1 MRPLNLTMSAFGPYA
16 GEQKLPLEKLGDNGL
31 YLITGD
37 TGAGKTTIFDA
48 ICYALYD
55 APSGVNRDS
64 KMLRSTYAATDT
76 ETFVELVFEHRGEEY
91 KIKRWPE
98 QERAKKRGEGTKID
112 SAKVEYLRPDGV
124 VISDRKVVAEQIK
137 NLLGVDRSQFTQIS
151 MLAQGDFLKLLLAST
166 DERRKIFSELFH
178 TAKYGKLQSELNEET
193 KKIKRTR
200 DDMETS
206 IKQYVS
212 GIVCSED
219 DVLSIQVDKAKSGK
233 LLTADIVEL
242 IDTLIANDTE
252 AADVHEKKYNEI
264 DNQKEELD
272 KLIGKAQE
280 LDRSKKEL
288 DKAKISLEQ
297 AKDKKQHAEAEF
309 KTAKAALGDVEG
321 LQKQAAVIE
330 TELPKYDRLNELKL
344 QVTDTEIKLR
354 QNEIKLEKNKTD
366 ITAKQTELEGLKAEN
381 EKLMSA
387 GEKRAE
393 LETEKD
399 RVSLSVE
406 DMKELQNKISDL
418 HKREQLVETSRKKYL
433 KLSAEYDEK
442 RKAYEAMDKAY
453 RDEQA
458 GILASNLKD
467 GDECP
472 VCGSTK
478 HPKLAV
484 ISDLNKELTKEKL
497 DLAKKISEDAHNA
510 ASESSTDVNVKMSR
524 VDEAKNNITDQ
535 AAKIYPAI
543 EIIFDDNVDD
553 TGNDAG
559 RGNVLNI
566 VEITEKLT
574 TDIKEKSQRISEI
587 NEEIVS
593 EKRKIARRDELAD
606 LIPEAEKK
614 LVDSQSK
621 VTELDKECA
630 SLKTKLNSDKEQC
643 DELADGLKYAN
654 RKEAAAQ
661 MEIFA
666 RRANKLQD
674 DYGRTE
680 KTYNDID
687 KVISAYMM
695 QIETLEKSLQVAPEI
710 ELEKLTAERR
720 EAQQKLSSLRKE
732 IENINHRIATN
743 KTQKA
748 NITKR
753 SDELSKLDERFRWMS
768 ALSDTASG
776 KVSSKDKIQFETYVQ
791 MTYFDRMI
799 KRANKRFLKMSDGQ
813 YELERV
819 RESDNKQSQVG
830 LDLCV
835 IDHYNGSRRNVKT
848 LSGGE
853 SFMASLSLALGLSD
867 EVQAS
872 AGGIQIDT
880 MFVDE
885 GFGSLD
891 TEKTLPQAYNALTSV
906 TEGNK
911 LVGIISHVSE
921 LKEKIE
927 KQIVVKKDHTGRS
940 EAELHV

>member
-55 APSGVNRDS
+55 APSGVNRDA

-166 DERRKIFSELFH
+166 DDRRKIFSELFH
-178 TAKYGKLQSELNEET
+178 TAKYGELQAALQKET
-193 KKIKRTR
+193 AEIRRTR
-200 DDMETS
+200 DDMKKS
-206 IKQYVS
+206 IDQYVS
-212 GIVCSED
+212 GIVCHED
-219 DVLSIQVDKAKSGK
+219 DVLSIKVDKAKAGG

-252 AADVHEKKYNEI
+252 AADVHEKEYNEI

-288 DKAKISLEQ
+288 DRTKISLEQ
-297 AKDKKQHAEAEF
+297 AKDKKQHAEVELKA
-309 KTAKAALGDVEG
+309 AKAGLDNVAG

-344 QVTDTEIKLR
+344 QVSDTETKLR
-354 QNEIKLEKNKTD
+354 QNEIKLEKNKTE
-366 ITAKQTELEGLKAEN
+366 ITVKQTELERLKAEN

-393 LETEKD
+393 LEKD
-399 RVSLSVE
+399 RLSLNVE
-406 DMKELQNKISDL
+406 DMKDLHNKISDL

-442 RKAYEAMDKAY
+442 RKTYEAMDKAY

-472 VCGSTK
+472 VCGSIK

-484 ISDLNKELTKEKL
+484 ISDMNKELTKEKL

-510 ASESSTDVNVKMSR
+510 ANESSTDVNVKMSR
-524 VDEAKNNITDQ
+524 VDEAKNNITGQ
-535 AAKIYPAI
+535 TAKIYPAI
-543 EIIFDDNVDD
+543 EIVFDDNVDD
-553 TGNDAG
+553 TGNNAG
-559 RGNVLNI
+559 RGNVLSI

-587 NEEIVS
+587 HEEIVS
-593 EKRKIARRDELAD
+593 EERKIARRDELAD

-614 LVDSQSK
+614 LVDIQSK

-643 DELADGLKYAN
+643 DELACSLKFAS

-661 MEIFA
+661 MEIYA
-666 RRANKLQD
+666 RRAKKLQD
-674 DYGRTE
+674 DYDRAD
-680 KTYNDID
+680 KAYNDID
-687 KVISAYMM
+687 KGISAYMA
-695 QIETLEKSLQVAPEI
+695 QIETLEKSLQGAPEI
-710 ELEKLTAERR
+710 ELEKLTAERG
-720 EAQQKLSSLRKE
+720 EVQQRLNSLRKE
-732 IENINHRIATN
+732 IENIKHRIATN
-743 KTQKA
+743 KTQKV

>member
-1 MRPLNLTMSAFGPYA
+1 MAALQEKFNETIGKVTAQVKADTNDMLKASQKEFAESSNQSIGQILNPLKENIAQLKVTMENGSTAQASHQAVINDQHTQKNSHQAVINDQQRKKVNHTKYGHQNKGNVNNQHAQIHHA
-16 GEQKLPLEKLGDNGL
+16 GSHDTKKQPTVMPKLLAWIVAIIICSLLGLFIYWRLKSFTNDVQTGTLPPSDSSDVDNNV
-31 YLITGD
+31 
-37 TGAGKTTIFDA
+37 
-48 ICYALYD
+48 
-55 APSGVNRDS
+55 PDS
-64 KMLRSTYAATDT
+64 LPA
-76 ETFVELVFEHRGEEY
+76 
-91 KIKRWPE
+91 
-98 QERAKKRGEGTKID
+98 
-112 SAKVEYLRPDGV
+112 
-124 VISDRKVVAEQIK
+124 ISD
-137 NLLGVDRSQFTQIS
+137 LVD
-151 MLAQGDFLKLLLAST
+151 
-166 DERRKIFSELFH
+166 
-178 TAKYGKLQSELNEET
+178 N
-193 KKIKRTR
+193 
-200 DDMETS
+200 
-206 IKQYVS
+206 
-212 GIVCSED
+212 
-219 DVLSIQVDKAKSGK
+219 VLSDGGSSYY
-233 LLTADIVEL
+233 
-242 IDTLIANDTE
+242 
-252 AADVHEKKYNEI
+252 EKKVQEEMAAQQTEKQEP
-264 DNQKEELD
+264 QKEELD

-344 QVTDTEIKLR
+344 QVSDTEMKLR
-354 QNEIKLEKNKTD
+354 QNEIKLERNKNE

-433 KLSAEYDEK
+433 KLSVEYDEK

-458 GILASNLKD
+458 GILASDLKD

-484 ISDLNKELTKEKL
+484 ISDTNKELTKEKL

-510 ASESSTDVNVKMSR
+510 ANEGSTDVNVKMSR
-524 VDEAKNNITDQ
+524 VDEAKNNITGQ
-535 AAKIYPAI
+535 AAKIYPEI

-574 TDIKEKSQRISEI
+574 MDIKEKSQRISEI

-687 KVISAYMM
+687 KDISAYMA
-695 QIETLEKSLQVAPEI
+695 QIETLEKSLQAAPEI
-710 ELEKLTAERR
+710 ELEKLTTER
-720 EAQQKLSSLRKE
+720 EEVQQKLSSLRKE

-743 KTQKA
+743 KTQKV

>member
-16 GEQKLPLEKLGDNGL
+16 GEQKLPLEKLGDHGL

-64 KMLRSTYAATDT
+64 KMLRSTYAAMDT
-76 ETFVELVFEHRGEEY
+76 ETFVELIFEHRGEQY

-98 QERAKKRGEGTKID
+98 QERAKKRGGGTKID

-178 TAKYGKLQSELNEET
+178 TAKYGELQKALQKET
-193 KKIKRTR
+193 AEIKRTW
-200 DDMETS
+200 DDMKKS
-206 IKQYVS
+206 IDQYVS
-212 GIVCSED
+212 GIVCNED
-219 DVLSIQVDKAKSGK
+219 DVLSIQVDKAKADG
-233 LLTADIVEL
+233 LLTADIIEL
-242 IDTLIANDTE
+242 IDTLIENDTE
-252 AADVHEKKYNEI
+252 AANVHDKKYDEI
-264 DNQKEELD
+264 DNQKEALD

-288 DKAKISLEQ
+288 DVVKVSLEQ
-297 AKDKKQHAEAEF
+297 AKDKKQHAEEEF
-309 KTAKAALGDVEG
+309 KAAKSALGDVEG

-344 QVTDTEIKLR
+344 QVSDTETKLR
-354 QNEIKLEKNKTD
+354 QNEIRLERNKNE
-366 ITAKQTELEGLKAEN
+366 ITARQTELEGFKAEN

-399 RVSLSVE
+399 RLSLNVE
-406 DMKELQNKISDL
+406 DMKALQNKISDL
-418 HKREQLVETSRKKYL
+418 HKREQLVESSRKKYL
-433 KLSAEYDEK
+433 RLSAEYDEK
-442 RKAYEAMDKAY
+442 RKTYEDMDKAY

-458 GILASNLKD
+458 GILASDLKD

-484 ISDLNKELTKEKL
+484 ISDLNKGLTKEKL
-497 DLAKKISEDAHNA
+497 DLVKKISEDAHNA
-510 ASESSTDVNVKMSR
+510 ANDSSAAVKVNMSR
-524 VDEAKNNITDQ
+524 VDEAKHNISDQ
-535 AAKIYPAI
+535 AAKIYPEI
-543 EIIFDDNVDD
+543 EIMFGENVDD
-553 TGNDAG
+553 TGNNAAG
-559 RGNVLNI
+559 GNVLNI
-566 VEITEKLT
+566 VEITDKLA
-574 TDIKEKSQRISEI
+574 TDIKKKSQRISEI

-593 EKRKIARRDELAD
+593 EKRKIARKNELAA

-614 LVDSQSK
+614 LADIQSK

-630 SLKTKLNSDKEQC
+630 ALKTKLNSDKEQC
-643 DELADGLKYAN
+643 EELADGLRFVG
-654 RKEAAAQ
+654 RKEAEAQ
-661 MEIFA
+661 MESFA
-666 RRANKLQD
+666 RQAKKLKD
-674 DYGRTE
+674 DYDKAE

-687 KVISAYMM
+687 KGISAYMA
-695 QIETLEKSLQVAPEI
+695 QIETLEKSLQEAPEI
-710 ELEKLTAERR
+710 ELEKLKAERS
-720 EAQQKLSSLRKE
+720 EVQQKLNSMRKE
-732 IENINHRIATN
+732 METINHRIATN
-743 KTQKA
+743 KIQKV
-748 NITKR
+748 NITKK
-753 SDELSKLDERFRWMS
+753 SDELSKLDERFRWMA

-776 KVSSKDKIQFETYVQ
+776 TVSSKDKIQFETYVQ

-799 KRANKRFLKMSDGQ
+799 KRANKRFLKMSEGQ

-819 RESDNKQSQVG
+819 RESDNKRSQAG

>member
-1 MRPLNLTMSAFGPYA
+1 M
-16 GEQKLPLEKLGDNGL
+16 
-31 YLITGD
+31 
-37 TGAGKTTIFDA
+37 
-48 ICYALYD
+48 
-55 APSGVNRDS
+55 
-64 KMLRSTYAATDT
+64 
-76 ETFVELVFEHRGEEY
+76 
-91 KIKRWPE
+91 
-98 QERAKKRGEGTKID
+98 
-112 SAKVEYLRPDGV
+112 
-124 VISDRKVVAEQIK
+124 
-137 NLLGVDRSQFTQIS
+137 
-151 MLAQGDFLKLLLAST
+151 
-166 DERRKIFSELFH
+166 
-178 TAKYGKLQSELNEET
+178 
-193 KKIKRTR
+193 
-200 DDMETS
+200 
-206 IKQYVS
+206 
-212 GIVCSED
+212 
-219 DVLSIQVDKAKSGK
+219 
-233 LLTADIVEL
+233 
-242 IDTLIANDTE
+242 
-252 AADVHEKKYNEI
+252 
-264 DNQKEELD
+264 
-272 KLIGKAQE
+272 IGKAQE

-344 QVTDTEIKLR
+344 QVSDTEMKLR

-366 ITAKQTELEGLKAEN
+366 ITVRQTELERLKAEN

-433 KLSAEYDEK
+433 KLSEEYDEK
-442 RKAYEAMDKAY
+442 RKVYEAMDKAY

-458 GILASNLKD
+458 GILASDLKD

-510 ASESSTDVNVKMSR
+510 ANEGSTDVNVKMSR
-524 VDEAKNNITDQ
+524 VDEAKNNIIGQT
-535 AAKIYPAI
+535 AKIYPAI

-574 TDIKEKSQRISEI
+574 ADIKEKSQRISEI
-587 NEEIVS
+587 NEQIVS

-614 LVDSQSK
+614 LVDIQSK

-643 DELADGLKYAN
+643 NELADGLKFAG

-666 RRANKLQD
+666 RRAKKLQD
-674 DYGRTE
+674 DYDRTE

-687 KVISAYMM
+687 KGISAYMA
-695 QIETLEKSLQVAPEI
+695 QIETLEKSLQGAPEI
-710 ELEKLTAERR
+710 ELEKLTAERG
-720 EAQQKLSSLRKE
+720 EVQQRLNSMRKE
-732 IENINHRIATN
+732 IENISHRIKTN
-743 KTQKA
+743 NIQKV
-748 NITKR
+748 NITKK

>member
-124 VISDRKVVAEQIK
+124 VISDRKVVADQIK

-166 DERRKIFSELFH
+166 DDRRKIFSELFH
-178 TAKYGKLQSELNEET
+178 TAKYGELQAALQKET
-193 KKIKRTR
+193 AEIRRTR
-200 DDMETS
+200 DDMKKS
-206 IKQYVS
+206 IDQYVS
-212 GIVCSED
+212 GIVCHED
-219 DVLSIQVDKAKSGK
+219 DVLSIKVDKAKAGG

-288 DKAKISLEQ
+288 DKAKN
-297 AKDKKQHAEAEF
+297 KKQHAEAEF

-330 TELPKYDRLNELKL
+330 TELPKYDRLNELKI
-344 QVTDTEIKLR
+344 QVSDTEMKLR
-354 QNEIKLEKNKTD
+354 QNEIKLERNKNE

-399 RVSLSVE
+399 RVSLKVE

-458 GILASNLKD
+458 GILASDLKD

-484 ISDLNKELTKEKL
+484 ISDMNKELTKEKL

-510 ASESSTDVNVKMSR
+510 ANEGSTDVNVKMSR
-524 VDEAKNNITDQ
+524 VYEAKNNIICQ
-535 AAKIYPAI
+535 AAKIYPEI
-543 EIIFDDNVDD
+543 EIVFDDNVDD
-553 TGNDAG
+553 TGNNAG

-574 TDIKEKSQRISEI
+574 ADIKEKSQRISEI

-621 VTELDKECA
+621 VTALDKECA

-643 DELADGLKYAN
+643 DELEDGLKFAG

-666 RRANKLQD
+666 RRAKKLQD

-687 KVISAYMM
+687 KVISSYMM
-695 QIETLEKSLQVAPEI
+695 QIETLEKSLQAAPEI
-710 ELEKLTAERR
+710 ELEKLMAERG
-720 EAQQKLSSLRKE
+720 EAQQKLSSLRKK

-743 KTQKA
+743 KTQKV

-835 IDHYNGSRRNVKT
+835 IDH
-848 LSGGE
+848 
-853 SFMASLSLALGLSD
+853 
-867 EVQAS
+867 
-872 AGGIQIDT
+872 
-880 MFVDE
+880 
-885 GFGSLD
+885 
-891 TEKTLPQAYNALTSV
+891 
-906 TEGNK
+906 
-911 LVGIISHVSE
+911 
-921 LKEKIE
+921 
-927 KQIVVKKDHTGRS
+927 
-940 EAELHV
+940 

>member
-166 DERRKIFSELFH
+166 DDRRKIFSELFH
-178 TAKYGKLQSELNEET
+178 TAKYGELQAALQKET
-193 KKIKRTR
+193 AQIRRTR
-200 DDMETS
+200 DDMKKS
-206 IKQYVS
+206 IDQYVS
-212 GIVCSED
+212 GIVCRED
-219 DVLSIQVDKAKSGK
+219 DVLSIKVDKAKAGG

-280 LDRSKKEL
+280 LDRSKKQL
-288 DKAKISLEQ
+288 DVAKISLEQ

-344 QVTDTEIKLR
+344 QVSDTEMKLR

-366 ITAKQTELEGLKAEN
+366 ITVRQTELERLKAEN

-393 LETEKD
+393 LETDKG
-399 RVSLSVE
+399 RLSLNVE

-524 VDEAKNNITDQ
+524 VDEAKNNITGQ

-574 TDIKEKSQRISEI
+574 ADIKEKSQRISEI

-614 LVDSQSK
+614 LVDIQSK

-654 RKEAAAQ
+654 RKDAAAQ

-666 RRANKLQD
+666 RQANKLQD

-695 QIETLEKSLQVAPEI
+695 QIETLEKSLQAAPEI

-743 KTQKA
+743 KTQEV

>member
-166 DERRKIFSELFH
+166 DDRRKIFSELFH
-178 TAKYGKLQSELNEET
+178 TAKYGELQAALQKET
-193 KKIKRTR
+193 AEIRRTR
-200 DDMETS
+200 DDMKKS
-206 IKQYVS
+206 IDQYVS
-212 GIVCSED
+212 GIVCHED
-219 DVLSIQVDKAKSGK
+219 DVLSIKVDKAKAGG

-288 DKAKISLEQ
+288 DKAKVSLEQ
-297 AKDKKQHAEAEF
+297 DKDKKQHAEAEF

-344 QVTDTEIKLR
+344 QISDTEMKLR
-354 QNEIKLEKNKTD
+354 QNEIKLERNKNE
-366 ITAKQTELEGLKAEN
+366 ITVRQTELEA
-381 EKLMSA
+381 
-387 GEKRAE
+387 
-393 LETEKD
+393 EKD
-399 RVSLSVE
+399 RLSLNVG

-433 KLSAEYDEK
+433 KLSAEYDKK

-458 GILASNLKD
+458 GILASDLKD

-535 AAKIYPAI
+535 VAKIYPAI

-559 RGNVLNI
+559 QGNVLNI

-587 NEEIVS
+587 NEEIIS

-614 LVDSQSK
+614 LVDIQSK

-643 DELADGLKYAN
+643 DELADGLKFAG

-661 MEIFA
+661 IEIFA
-666 RRANKLQD
+666 RRAKKLQD
-674 DYGRTE
+674 DYDKAE
-680 KTYNDID
+680 KSYNDID
-687 KVISAYMM
+687 KGISAYMA
-695 QIETLEKSLQVAPEI
+695 QIETLEKALQGASEI
-710 ELEKLTAERR
+710 ELEKLTTER
-720 EAQQKLSSLRKE
+720 EEVQQKLSNLRKE

-743 KTQKA
+743 KTQKV

-753 SDELSKLDERFRWMS
+753 SEELSKLDERFRWMS

>member
-166 DERRKIFSELFH
+166 DDRRKIFSELFH
-178 TAKYGKLQSELNEET
+178 TAKYGELQAALQKET
-193 KKIKRTR
+193 AEIRRTR
-200 DDMETS
+200 DDMKKS
-206 IKQYVS
+206 IDQYVS
-212 GIVCSED
+212 GIVCHED
-219 DVLSIQVDKAKSGK
+219 DVLSIKVDKAKAGG

-272 KLIGKAQE
+272 KLIGKTQE

-288 DKAKISLEQ
+288 DKAKVSLEQ

-330 TELPKYDRLNELKL
+330 TELPNYDRLNELKL
-344 QVTDTEIKLR
+344 QVSDTETKLR
-354 QNEIKLEKNKTD
+354 QNEIKLERNKNE
-366 ITAKQTELEGLKAEN
+366 ITAKHTELERLKAEN

-393 LETEKD
+393 LESEKD
-399 RVSLSVE
+399 RLSINVE

-418 HKREQLVETSRKKYL
+418 HKCEQLVETSRKEYL
-433 KLSAEYDEK
+433 ELSAEYDEK

-472 VCGSTK
+472 VCGATK

-510 ASESSTDVNVKMSR
+510 ANESSTDVNVKMSR
-524 VDEAKNNITDQ
+524 VDEAKNNITGQ
-535 AAKIYPAI
+535 AAKIYP
-543 EIIFDDNVDD
+543 EIKIVFDDNVDD
-553 TGNDAG
+553 TGNNAG

-606 LIPEAEKK
+606 IIPEAEKN
-614 LVDSQSK
+614 LVDIQSK

-643 DELADGLKYAN
+643 DELACSLKFAS

-661 MEIFA
+661 MEIYA
-666 RRANKLQD
+666 RRAKKLQD

-695 QIETLEKSLQVAPEI
+695 QIETLEKSLQAAPEI
-710 ELEKLTAERR
+710 ELEKLMAERG
-720 EAQQKLSSLRKE
+720 EAQQKLSSLRKK

-743 KTQKA
+743 KTQKV

>member
-1 MRPLNLTMSAFGPYA
+1 MSA
-16 GEQKLPLEKLGDNGL
+16 
-31 YLITGD
+31 
-37 TGAGKTTIFDA
+37 
-48 ICYALYD
+48 
-55 APSGVNRDS
+55 R
-64 KMLRSTYAATDT
+64 RSVAA
-76 ETFVELVFEHRGEEY
+76 
-91 KIKRWPE
+91 
-98 QERAKKRGEGTKID
+98 QEAN
-112 SAKVEYLRPDGV
+112 A
-124 VISDRKVVAEQIK
+124 RK
-137 NLLGVDRSQFTQIS
+137 
-151 MLAQGDFLKLLLAST
+151 
-166 DERRKIFSELFH
+166 
-178 TAKYGKLQSELNEET
+178 QSELQNLQENY
-193 KKIKRTR
+193 
-200 DDMETS
+200 DA
-206 IKQYVS
+206 
-212 GIVCSED
+212 
-219 DVLSIQVDKAKSGK
+219 LSRKHRA
-233 LLTADIVEL
+233 L
-242 IDTLIANDTE
+242 
-252 AADVHEKKYNEI
+252 
-264 DNQKEELD
+264 
-272 KLIGKAQE
+272 
-280 LDRSKKEL
+280 
-288 DKAKISLEQ
+288 
-297 AKDKKQHAEAEF
+297 
-309 KTAKAALGDVEG
+309 KTAQQALTTAMTRFEEADASY
-321 LQKQAAVIE
+321 K
-330 TELPKYDRLNELKL
+330 
-344 QVTDTEIKLR
+344 
-354 QNEIKLEKNKTD
+354 EKN
-366 ITAKQTELEGLKAEN
+366 
-381 EKLMSA
+381 
-387 GEKRAE
+387 RAF
-393 LETEKD
+393 LC
-399 RVSLSVE
+399 
-406 DMKELQNKISDL
+406 
-418 HKREQLVETSRKKYL
+418 
-433 KLSAEYDEK
+433 
-442 RKAYEAMDKAY
+442 
-453 RDEQA
+453 EQA
-458 GILASNLKD
+458 GILASDLKD

-535 AAKIYPAI
+535 VAKIYPAI

-559 RGNVLNI
+559 QGNVLNI

-614 LVDSQSK
+614 LVDIQSK

-643 DELADGLKYAN
+643 DELADGLKFAG

-661 MEIFA
+661 METFA
-666 RRANKLQD
+666 RQAKKLQD
-674 DYGRTE
+674 DYDRAD
-680 KTYNDID
+680 KAYNDID
-687 KVISAYMM
+687 KAISAYMA
-695 QIETLEKSLQVAPEI
+695 QIETLEKSLQGAPEI
-710 ELEKLTAERR
+710 ELEKLTTER
-720 EAQQKLSSLRKE
+720 EEVQQRLNSLRKE

-743 KTQKA
+743 KTQKV

-753 SDELSKLDERFRWMS
+753 SEELSKLDERFRWMS

>member
-1 MRPLNLTMSAFGPYA
+1 M
-16 GEQKLPLEKLGDNGL
+16 
-31 YLITGD
+31 
-37 TGAGKTTIFDA
+37 
-48 ICYALYD
+48 
-55 APSGVNRDS
+55 
-64 KMLRSTYAATDT
+64 
-76 ETFVELVFEHRGEEY
+76 
-91 KIKRWPE
+91 
-98 QERAKKRGEGTKID
+98 
-112 SAKVEYLRPDGV
+112 
-124 VISDRKVVAEQIK
+124 
-137 NLLGVDRSQFTQIS
+137 
-151 MLAQGDFLKLLLAST
+151 
-166 DERRKIFSELFH
+166 
-178 TAKYGKLQSELNEET
+178 
-193 KKIKRTR
+193 
-200 DDMETS
+200 
-206 IKQYVS
+206 
-212 GIVCSED
+212 
-219 DVLSIQVDKAKSGK
+219 
-233 LLTADIVEL
+233 
-242 IDTLIANDTE
+242 IANDTE

-288 DKAKISLEQ
+288 DKAKVSLEQ

-344 QVTDTEIKLR
+344 QVSDTEMKLR
-354 QNEIKLEKNKTD
+354 QNEIKLEKNKTE
-366 ITAKQTELEGLKAEN
+366 ITVRQTELERLKAEN

-393 LETEKD
+393 LETDKG
-399 RVSLSVE
+399 RLSLNVE

-510 ASESSTDVNVKMSR
+510 ANESSTDVNVKMSR
-524 VDEAKNNITDQ
+524 VDEAKNNITGQ
-535 AAKIYPAI
+535 AAKIYP
-543 EIIFDDNVDD
+543 EIKIVFDDNVDD
-553 TGNDAG
+553 TGNNAG

-606 LIPEAEKK
+606 IIPEAEKN
-614 LVDSQSK
+614 LVDIQSK

-643 DELADGLKYAN
+643 DELACSLKFAS

-661 MEIFA
+661 MEIYA
-666 RRANKLQD
+666 RRAKKLQD
-674 DYGRTE
+674 DYDRTE

-687 KVISAYMM
+687 KGISAYMA
-695 QIETLEKSLQVAPEI
+695 QIETLEKSLQGAPEI
-710 ELEKLTAERR
+710 ELEKLTTER
-720 EAQQKLSSLRKE
+720 EEVQQKLSNLRKE

-743 KTQKA
+743 KTQKV

-753 SDELSKLDERFRWMS
+753 SEELSKLDERFRWMS